1 MTTAP
6 AVPFS
11 APRPANAPGAPPT
24 GSNALPTATV
34 DPLKIV
40 NKYKYWLAGAAFVGL
55 VLGLAAHI
63 LLLRFAPTYRP
74 VVLFEIN
81 MVPQTPGISVL
92 NQIVPKDDYQRLMQ
106 TEVQKMKGEN
116 ILRAVVE
123 DPRFEKEA
131 PSYAEEFRESGGINT
146 RSALRQLQKDVAARI
161 IPETRLISLSMS
173 YKVASDA
180 TGILKLIREKYEL
193 DTRNDGRRKAAG
205 QIQTLSKQVSDADAE
220 LAALQRQREGLIGSG
235 QVDSLNDRAGSA
247 RELLG
252 LISKELVETDN
263 KLKAA
268 GEAMVIYE
276 EQLKNPAGVTYSDT
290 VRAAVENDPELSEI
304 KRTIS
309 TLTSRLDTLKL
320 RGISENHREYKE
332 TIALIEGY
340 GNSEK
345 TARERLLRTRF
356 DAEID
361 NMRNTIRQF
370 TAQRDDLNRRREEI
384 RTQLVDLAR
393 VQSQLEDI
401 EKKINEKNVSR
412 RSFDD
417 QLRNVTS
424 TSEMDAAQRV
434 IALQIE
440 RVPDQAAFPDI
451 KVMLPLGVLLTL
463 GLVGGVVVLRE
474 ILDQRVKGPAD
485 IAMIPRTRVLGF
497 VPDAIEDPAGTGAVE
512 TAMRDRSKGVIAES
526 YRVIRGTLT
535 KRLSQ
540 TGHRTVVVMAGMPG
554 SGATS
559 VVSNLAIASGAA
571 GQRVL
576 VIDANLRRPAL
587 QRVFG
592 LAETP
597 GLVDVLTGSVRLDQ
611 AVQRT
616 SDGALSVLAVGSRD
630 KRNLEIL
637 ATSAMTDLL
646 AEARAKFDLVIIDV
660 APAIVSGDGLALA
673 SKCDASVLV
682 VKAMNEK
689 RGLVARIRND
699 LLDTR
704 AEFLGV
710 IVNSVKSS
718 AGGYLK
724 GNIKAS
730 SEYQAA

>member
-6 AVPFS
+6 AIPNP
-11 APRPANAPGAPPT
+11 AARPASLPGAPA
-24 GSNALPTATV
+24 GGGGVPTATV
-34 DPLKIV
+34 DPFKIV
-40 NKYKYWLAGAAFVGL
+40 NKYKYWLAGAVAVGGI
-55 VLGLAAHI
+55 LGIAAHLI
-63 LLLRFAPTYRP
+63 LLRVAPTYRP
-74 VVLFEIN
+74 VVLFEVN
-81 MVPQTPGISVL
+81 MVPLSPGSVT
-92 NQIVPKDDYQRLMQ
+92 QIVPKDDYQRLMQ
-106 TEVQKMKGEN
+106 TEVQKMKGDN
-116 ILRAVVE
+116 ILRSVVE

-131 PSYAEEFRESGGINT
+131 PSYAEEFREAGGINT
-146 RSALRQLQKDVAARI
+146 RKALRQLQKDIIARV
-161 IPETRLISLSMS
+161 IPETRLISLSVG
-173 YKVASDA
+173 YKVAGDA
-180 TGILKLIREKYEL
+180 TGVLKLIREKYEL
-193 DTRNDGRRKAAG
+193 DTRNDVRRKSSG
-205 QIQTLSKQVSDADAE
+205 QIQTLTKQVTDADAE
-220 LAALQRQREGLIGSG
+220 LAALQRSREGLIGSG
-235 QVDSLNDRAGSA
+235 QVDSLDDRAGTS

-252 LISKELVETDN
+252 LISKELVDVDN

-276 EQLKNPAGVTYSDT
+276 EQLKNPAGITYSDT
-290 VRAAVENDPELSEI
+290 VRAQVENEPELQEI

-309 TLTSRLDTLKL
+309 NLNSRLDSIKL
-320 RGISENHREYKE
+320 RGMSENHREYKE
-332 TIALIEGY
+332 VVALIEGY
-340 GNSEK
+340 GNAERN
-345 TARERLLRTRF
+345 TREQLLRTRF
-356 DAEID
+356 DGEVD
-361 NMRNTIRQF
+361 NMRTTIRQF

-384 RTQLVDLAR
+384 RTQLVDLTR
-393 VQSQLEDI
+393 IQSQIADI
-401 EKKINEKNVSR
+401 DKKISEKSTSR

-417 QLRNVTS
+417 SLRNVTAL
-424 TSEMDAAQRV
+424 SEMDAAQRV
-434 IALQIE
+434 IVLQPE
-440 RVPDQAAFPDI
+440 RIPDQAAFPDI
-451 KVMLPLGVLLTL
+451 KMMLPLGVLLTL
-463 GLVGGVVVLRE
+463 GLVGGVIVLRE

-497 VPDAIEDPAGTGAVE
+497 IPDAVEDPAGTGAVE
-512 TAMRDRSKGVIAES
+512 TAMRDRNKGVIAES
-526 YRVIRGTLT
+526 FRVIRGTLT
-535 KRLSQ
+535 KRLAQ

-559 VVSNLAIASGAA
+559 VASNLAIASGAA

-576 VIDANLRRPAL
+576 VIDANLRRPAM

-597 GLVDVLTGSVRLDQ
+597 GLVDVLTGTVRLDQ

-616 SDGALSVLAVGSRD
+616 SDGTLSVLAVGSRD

-646 AEARAKFDLVIIDV
+646 TEARAKFDLVIIDV
-660 APAIVSGDGLALA
+660 APAIVSGDGMALA
-673 SKCDASVLV
+673 GKCDASILV
-682 VKAMNEK
+682 VKAMSEK

>member
-6 AVPFS
+6 AIPS
-11 APRPANAPGAPPT
+11 PGPRPSNLPGAPAT
-24 GSNALPTATV
+24 GGGTPTATV
-34 DPLKIV
+34 DPFKIV
-40 NKYKYWLAGAAFVGL
+40 NKYKYWLAGAVVAGAVLGVAAHL
-55 VLGLAAHI
+55 VLMRL
-63 LLLRFAPTYRP
+63 APTYKP
-74 VVLFEIN
+74 VVIFEVN
-81 MVPQTPGISVL
+81 MTPISPGTVTS
-92 NQIVPKDDYQRLMQ
+92 IVPKDDYQRLMQ
-106 TEVQKMKGEN
+106 TEVQKMKGDS
-116 ILRAVVE
+116 ILRSVVE

-131 PSYAEEFRESGGINT
+131 PAYAEEFREAGGINT
-146 RSALRQLQKDVAARI
+146 RKALFQLQKDVSARV
-161 IPETRLISLSMS
+161 IPETRLISLSVG
-173 YKVASDA
+173 YKVAGDA
-180 TGILKLIREKYEL
+180 TGVLKLIREKYEL
-193 DTRNDGRRKAAG
+193 DTRNDVRRKSSG
-205 QIQTLSKQVSDADAE
+205 QIQTLTKQVSEADTE

-235 QVDSLNDRAGSA
+235 QVDSLDDRAGTS

-252 LISKELVETDN
+252 MISKELVDVDN

-268 GEAMVIYE
+268 GEAMVIYD
-276 EQLKNPAGVTYSDT
+276 EQLKNPAGITYSDT
-290 VRAAVENDPELSEI
+290 VRAQVENEPELQEI

-309 TLTSRLDTLKL
+309 NLTSRLDSIKL
-320 RGISENHREYKE
+320 RGMSENHREYKE
-332 TIALIEGY
+332 VVALIEGY

-345 TARERLLRTRF
+345 TTREKLLRTRF
-356 DAEID
+356 DGEID
-361 NMRNTIRQF
+361 NMRTTIRQF

-393 VQSQLEDI
+393 IQSQLGDI
-401 EKKINEKNVSR
+401 DKKISEKSISR

-417 QLRNVTS
+417 SLRNVTAL
-424 TSEMDAAQRV
+424 SEMDAAQRV
-434 IALQIE
+434 VVLQPE
-440 RVPDQAAFPDI
+440 RIPDRAAFPDI
-451 KVMLPLGVLLTL
+451 KMMLPLGVLVVLS
-463 GLVGGVVVLRE
+463 LVGGVIVLRE
-474 ILDQRVKGPAD
+474 ILDQRVKGPSD

-497 VPDAIEDPAGTGAVE
+497 IPDAIEDPSGTGAVE
-512 TAMRDRSKGVIAES
+512 TAMRDRNKGVIAEAF
-526 YRVIRGTLT
+526 RVIRGTLT
-535 KRLSQ
+535 KRLAQ

-559 VVSNLAIASGAA
+559 VAANLAIASGSA

-576 VIDANLRRPAL
+576 VIDANLRRPAM

-597 GLVDVLTGSVRLDQ
+597 GLVDVLTGTVRLDQ

-616 SDGALSVLAVGSRD
+616 SDGTLSVLAVGSRD

-637 ATSAMTDLL
+637 ATSAMSDLL
-646 AEARAKFDLVIIDV
+646 TEARAKFDLVVIDV
-660 APAIVSGDGLALA
+660 APAIVSGDGMALA
-673 SKCDASVLV
+673 GKCDASILV
-682 VKAMNEK
+682 VKAMSEK

-710 IVNSVKSS
+710 IVNAVKSS

>member
-6 AVPFS
+6 AMPAPAS
-11 APRPANAPGAPPT
+11 APRPATPPSAPSG
-24 GSNALPTATV
+24 GGVGTATI
-34 DPLKIV
+34 DPFKIV
-40 NKYKYWLAGAAFVGL
+40 NKYKFWLAGAVAVGA
-55 VLGLAAHI
+55 VLGVAAHI
-63 LLLRFAPTYRP
+63 VLLRVAPTYRP
-74 VVLFEIN
+74 VVLFEVN
-81 MVPQTPGISVL
+81 MTPLSPGTVTS
-92 NQIVPKDDYQRLMQ
+92 IVPKDDYQRLMQ

-131 PSYAEEFRESGGINT
+131 PAYAEEFREAGGINT
-146 RSALRQLQKDVAARI
+146 RKALRQLQKDVAARV
-161 IPETRLISLSMS
+161 IPETRLISLTVG
-173 YKVASDA
+173 YKVAGDA

-193 DTRNDGRRKAAG
+193 DTRNDVRRKSAG
-205 QIQTLSKQVSDADAE
+205 QIQTLTKQVSEADAE

-235 QVDSLNDRAGSA
+235 QVDSLDDRAGTN

-252 LISKELVETDN
+252 LISKELVDVDN

-268 GEAMVIYE
+268 GEAMVIYD
-276 EQLKNPAGVTYSDT
+276 EQLKNPAGITYSDT
-290 VRAAVENDPELSEI
+290 VRAQVENEPELQEI

-309 TLTSRLDTLKL
+309 NLTSRLDSIKL
-320 RGISENHREYKE
+320 RGMSENHREYKE
-332 TIALIEGY
+332 VVALIEGY
-340 GNSEK
+340 TNSE
-345 TARERLLRTRF
+345 TTTRERLLRTRF
-356 DAEID
+356 DGEVD
-361 NMRNTIRQF
+361 NMRTTIRQF

-384 RTQLVDLAR
+384 RTQLVDLTR
-393 VQSQLEDI
+393 IQSQISDI
-401 EKKINEKNVSR
+401 DKKLGEKSISR

-417 QLRNVTS
+417 SLRNVTAL
-424 TSEMDAAQRV
+424 SEMDAAQRV
-434 IALQIE
+434 VVLQQE
-440 RVPDQAAFPDI
+440 RIPDQAAFPDI
-451 KVMLPLGVLLTL
+451 KMMLPLGVLVVLS
-463 GLVGGVVVLRE
+463 LVGGVIVLRE

-497 VPDAIEDPAGTGAVE
+497 IPDAIEDPSGTGAVE
-512 TAMRDRSKGVIAES
+512 TAMRDRNKGVIAEAF
-526 YRVIRGTLT
+526 RVIRGTLT

-559 VVSNLAIASGAA
+559 VATNLAIASGAA

-597 GLVDVLTGSVRLDQ
+597 GLVDVLTGTVRLDQ

-616 SDGALSVLAVGSRD
+616 SDGTLSVMAVGSRD

-637 ATSAMTDLL
+637 ATSAMNDLL

-660 APAIVSGDGLALA
+660 APAIVSGDGMALA
-673 SKCDASVLV
+673 GKCDASILV
-682 VKAMNEK
+682 VKAMSEK

>member
-6 AVPFS
+6 AIP
-11 APRPANAPGAPPT
+11 APGPRPMNAPGAAPA
-24 GSNALPTATV
+24 GGLPTATV
-34 DPLKIV
+34 DPFKIV
-40 NKYKYWLAGAAFVGL
+40 NKYKWVLVGAVIAGI
-55 VLGLAAHI
+55 VLGFVAHV
-63 LLLRFAPTYRP
+63 LLLRFAPTFRP

-81 MVPQTPGISVL
+81 MAPQSMGTSVA
-92 NQIVPKDDYQRLMQ
+92 NQIVPKDDYQRMMQ
-106 TEVQKMKGEN
+106 TEVKRMTGDN

-131 PSYAEEFRESGGINT
+131 PQYAGQFMESGGLNS

-161 IPETRLISLSMS
+161 VPETRLVQLSMS
-173 YKVASDA
+173 YKIASDA
-180 TGILKLIREKYEL
+180 TGILKLIREKYQADVRNYGARSASKQIETLRKSVSEL
-193 DTRNDGRRKAAG
+193 DNE
-205 QIQTLSKQVSDADAE
+205 LSS
-220 LAALQRQREGLIGSG
+220 LQRQREGLIGSG
-235 QVDSLNDRAGSA
+235 QVDSLDDRAGTS
-247 RELLG
+247 REFLG
-252 LISKELVETDN
+252 LVSKELVETDN
-263 KLKAA
+263 RLKAA

-276 EQLKNPAGVTYSDT
+276 EQLKNPSGVTYSDT
-290 VRAAVENDPELSEI
+290 VRATVENDPELQEI

-309 TLTSRLDTLKL
+309 NLTSRLDSMKL
-320 RGISENHREYKE
+320 RGISENHREFKE
-332 TIALIEGY
+332 VTSLLEGY
-340 GNSEK
+340 TNSER
-345 TARERLLRTRF
+345 TTRERLLRTRF
-356 DAEID
+356 DGEID
-361 NMRNTIRQF
+361 NMRTNIRQL
-370 TAQRDDLNRRREEI
+370 TAQRDDLNRRREEL

-393 VQSQLEDI
+393 IQSQLTDI
-401 EKKINEKNVSR
+401 EKKIDAKTFSR
-412 RSFDD
+412 RSIDD
-417 QLRNVTS
+417 QLKNAVS
-424 TSEMDAAQRV
+424 ISELDADQRV
-434 IALQIE
+434 VAVQLE

-451 KVMLPLGVLLTL
+451 KVMIPMGVLLTL
-463 GLVGGVVVLRE
+463 GAIGGIVVLRE

-497 VPDAIEDPAGTGAVE
+497 IPDAIEDPAGTGAVE

-526 YRVIRGTLT
+526 FRVIRGSLN
-535 KRLSQ
+535 KRLAQ

-559 VVSNLAIASGAA
+559 VAANLAIAGGAS

-576 VIDANLRRPAL
+576 VIDANLRRPAM

-616 SDGALSVLAVGSRD
+616 SDGTLSVLSVGSRD

-637 ATSAMTDLL
+637 TTGAMTDLL

-660 APAIVSGDGLALA
+660 APAIVSGDGVALA
-673 SKCDASVLV
+673 GKCDASILV

-710 IVNSVKSS
+710 IVNAVKSS

>member
-6 AVPFS
+6 AIPNP
-11 APRPANAPGAPPT
+11 AARPASLPGAPA
-24 GSNALPTATV
+24 GGGGVPTATV
-34 DPLKIV
+34 DPFKIV
-40 NKYKYWLAGAAFVGL
+40 NKYKYWLAGAVAVGGI
-55 VLGLAAHI
+55 LGIAAHLI
-63 LLLRFAPTYRP
+63 LLRVAPTYRP
-74 VVLFEIN
+74 VVIFEVN
-81 MVPQTPGISVL
+81 MVPLSPGSVT
-92 NQIVPKDDYQRLMQ
+92 QIVPKDDYQRLMQ
-106 TEVQKMKGEN
+106 TEVQKMKGDN
-116 ILRAVVE
+116 ILRSVVE

-131 PSYAEEFRESGGINT
+131 PSYAEEFREAGGINT
-146 RSALRQLQKDVAARI
+146 RKALRQLQKDIIARV
-161 IPETRLISLSMS
+161 IPETRLISLSVG
-173 YKVASDA
+173 YKVAGDA
-180 TGILKLIREKYEL
+180 TGVLKLIREKYEL
-193 DTRNDGRRKAAG
+193 DTRNDVRRKSSG
-205 QIQTLSKQVSDADAE
+205 QIQTLTKQVTDADAE
-220 LAALQRQREGLIGSG
+220 LAALQRSREGLIGSG
-235 QVDSLNDRAGSA
+235 QVDSLDDRAGTS

-252 LISKELVETDN
+252 LISKELVDVDN

-268 GEAMVIYE
+268 GEAMAIYE
-276 EQLKNPAGVTYSDT
+276 EQLKNPAGITYSDT
-290 VRAAVENDPELSEI
+290 VRAQVENEPELQEI

-309 TLTSRLDTLKL
+309 NLNSRLDSIKL
-320 RGISENHREYKE
+320 RGMSENHREYKE
-332 TIALIEGY
+332 VVALIEGY
-340 GNSEK
+340 GNAERN
-345 TARERLLRTRF
+345 TREQLLRTRF
-356 DAEID
+356 DGEVD
-361 NMRNTIRQF
+361 NMRTTIRQF

-384 RTQLVDLAR
+384 RTQLIDLTR
-393 VQSQLEDI
+393 IQSQIADI
-401 EKKINEKNVSR
+401 DKKISEKSTSR

-417 QLRNVTS
+417 SLRNVTAL
-424 TSEMDAAQRV
+424 SEMDAAQRV
-434 IALQIE
+434 IVLQPE
-440 RVPDQAAFPDI
+440 RIPDQAAFPDI
-451 KVMLPLGVLLTL
+451 KMMLPLGVLLTL
-463 GLVGGVVVLRE
+463 GLVGGVIVLRE

-497 VPDAIEDPAGTGAVE
+497 IPDAVEDPAGTGAVE
-512 TAMRDRSKGVIAES
+512 TAMRDRNKGVIAES
-526 YRVIRGTLT
+526 FRVIRGTLT
-535 KRLSQ
+535 KRLAQ

-559 VVSNLAIASGAA
+559 VASNLAIASGAA

-576 VIDANLRRPAL
+576 VIDANLRRPAM

-597 GLVDVLTGSVRLDQ
+597 GLVDVLTGTVRLDQ

-616 SDGALSVLAVGSRD
+616 SDGTLSVLAVGSRD

-646 AEARAKFDLVIIDV
+646 TEARAKFDLVIIDV
-660 APAIVSGDGLALA
+660 APAIVSGDGMALA
-673 SKCDASVLV
+673 GKCDASILV
-682 VKAMNEK
+682 VKAMSEK